1 MSVTLPNKD
10 SLSKMSVAQA
20 KQYISENAENFSDQD
35 LKTLIE
41 LVKNDGRA
49 GIIEALNKIL
59 KKKEANK
66 EEIERVKKLYDFQ
79 NTIAALPGS
88 VILGLDE
95 VGRGP
100 LAGPLTVGGVIL
112 KNSPLIL
119 GLNDSKQLS
128 AKKREEIS
136 GEIKKNAVC

>member
-10 SLSKMSVAQA
+10 SLSKMSVVQA
-20 KQYISENAENFSDQD
+20 KQYICENAEKFSGQD

-41 LVKNDGRA
+41 LVKNDGRS

-136 GEIKKNAVC
+136 SEIKKNAIC